1 MSYRFTLYEE
11 KEDIGILTLNRPE
24 KRNALGREMEE
35 EITELLREAGSR
47 HTAKV
52 IIIRAAGNVFCS
64 GHDRKEILDSPVSS
78 IRRLFQSSMNLMLGI
93 RQAPQ
98 PVIAQ
103 VQGIAMAGGCHLV
116 AACDLV
122 VAAEREAKLGMTG
135 IYLGYNCSTPTVAVS
150 RCVGQKKCMEMLMTG
165 KLYSAQEAKEMG
177 LVNRVVPDERLEE
190 ETWSFAKE
198 ITQYSRKILALS
210 KQVYYGQSEMTEWQ
224 AYHYAKEVMAVN
236 AIMPDAVA
244 GFRANIAGEKPIFP
258 EDFPEEG

>member
-1 MSYRFTLYEE
+1 MSYRFILYEE
-11 KEDIGILTLNRPE
+11 KEDIGILTLNRPD

-52 IIIRAAGNVFCS
+52 IIIRGAGNVFCS

-78 IRRLFQSSMNLMLGI
+78 IRRLFQASMNLMLGI

-103 VQGIAMAGGCHLV
+103 VHGIAMAGGCHLV

-122 VAAEREAKLGMTG
+122 VAAEREAKFGMTG

-198 ITQYSRKILALS
+198 ISQYSRKIIALS

-224 AYHYAKEVMAVN
+224 AYHYAKEVMALN
-236 AIMPDAVA
+236 AIMPDAIA
-244 GFRANIAGEKPIFP
+244 GFKANMAGEKPVFP
-258 EDFPEEG
+258 EDLPEEG